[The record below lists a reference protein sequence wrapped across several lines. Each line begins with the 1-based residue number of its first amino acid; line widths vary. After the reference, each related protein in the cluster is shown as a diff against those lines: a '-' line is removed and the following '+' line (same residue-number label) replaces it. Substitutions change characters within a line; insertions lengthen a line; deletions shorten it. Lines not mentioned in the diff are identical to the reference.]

1 MEVLKMGKFINYV
14 EENCKKGSLREQ
26 FVNGIRSQEDLPRD
40 DVECKKE
47 IENAI
52 KLYFALKYK

>member
-1 MEVLKMGKFINYV
+1 MGKFINYV